1 MFKYISEILSQF
13 SMPQRIIALLVVLL
27 SIIVI
32 TLGPSLINSIT
43 LDGDELW
50 TTINKQKTQITE
62 LQDETF
68 RLNQVIRDNQLE
80 CTNQIIDRER
90 EILEKLSFLE
100 NQMKM
105 TQRRNLF
112 IERNPID
119 GSNGIDTI
127 QQTTIRIL
135 PDNNMEMMMKG
146 IKDLKT
152 DINKDIQ
159 NRGK

>member
-1 MFKYISEILSQF
+1 MFKYISEILAQF

-27 SIIVI
+27 SVIVI

-100 NQMKM
+100 NQMKNVS
-105 TQRRNLF
+105 QRNLM
-112 IERNPID
+112 RV
-119 GSNGIDTI
+119 DTTQPQRI
-127 QQTTIRIL
+127 IRVL
-135 PDNNMEMMMKG
+135 PDNNMEMMMRG
-146 IKDLKT
+146 INDLKS
-152 DINKDIQ
+152 DITKDIQ

>member
-1 MFKYISEILSQF
+1 
-13 SMPQRIIALLVVLL
+13 MPQRIIALLVVLL
-27 SIIVI
+27 SVIVI

-100 NQMKM
+100 NQMKNVS
-105 TQRRNLF
+105 QRNLM
-112 IERNPID
+112 RV
-119 GSNGIDTI
+119 DTTQPQRI
-127 QQTTIRIL
+127 IRVL
-135 PDNNMEMMMKG
+135 PDNNMEMMMRG
-146 IKDLKT
+146 INDLKS
-152 DINKDIQ
+152 DITKDIQ

>member
-13 SMPQRIIALLVVLL
+13 SMSQRIIALLVVLL
-27 SIIVI
+27 SIIII

-43 LDGDELW
+43 LDKDELW
-50 TTINKQKTQITE
+50 VTINNQKTQIVQ
-62 LQDETF
+62 LQEETTN
-68 RLNQVIRDNQLE
+68 LNKIIRDNQLE
-80 CTNQIIDRER
+80 CTNQIVNRER

-100 NQMKM
+100 NQMKE

-112 IERNPID
+112 MESSRGH
-119 GSNGIDTI
+119 GSNGLDTV

-135 PDNNMEMMMKG
+135 PDNNMEIMMKG

-159 NRGK
+159 NRGR